1 MDGSSLA
8 SWDTA
13 EQSNVTWSEVMIEPC
28 LERLPLALPQTTT
41 KGNLPNFSLP
51 QKRSKDNSVLVPT
64 TPTNNPPLCA
74 FPPLDQLNTK
84 VCSTNIEHSMWTEES
99 VCVLHFSWMNIGDYF
114 QGYWTPPED
123 ECDIPTLPSF
133 DPKLLANAPPELLRG
148 SRQSMVRIFNDNP
161 AKPSLLIPYLS
172 TH

>member
-13 EQSNVTWSEVMIEPC
+13 EQSVVTWSEVMMEPTMVGSPC
-28 LERLPLALPQTTT
+28 LERLPLALPQPQT
-41 KGNLPNFSLP
+41 KQGI
-51 QKRSKDNSVLVPT
+51 QVLLPT

-84 VCSTNIEHSMWTEES
+84 VCPTNIVHICRQRCSER
-99 VCVLHFSWMNIGDYF
+99 VCYTMPGCTMHNALHIKDNL
-114 QGYWTPPED
+114 QGYWTPPEE

-148 SRQSMVRIFNDNP
+148 SRQSMVRI
-161 AKPSLLIPYLS
+161 
-172 TH
+172 